1 MAQPLQPLSEA
12 SGWTRLARGE
22 QYHDAI
28 NRCPAGHVHLD
39 YGNVT
44 IRFER
49 DEFLVFA
56 QMVTEAAD
64 RLTGRTRQS
73 TPPPQA
79 AAPSSNYSLN

>member
-12 SGWTRLARGE
+12 SGWTPLARGK
-22 QYHDAI
+22 QDHDAV

-49 DEFLVFA
+49 AEFLAFA
-56 QMVTEAAD
+56 QMVIEAAD
-64 RLTGRTRQS
+64 RLTGGTRPS
-73 TPPPQA
+73 TPPPQVA
-79 AAPSSNYSLN
+79 PPSSNFSLN